1 MFDIKQ
7 NLSLDQQCNMK
18 FDIFLLMFT
27 LESNIIFFF
36 LKKKRKKEK
45 KYVSTDIWK
54 IETKKNWCF

>member
-18 FDIFLLMFT
+18 FDVFLLMFT

-36 LKKKRKKEK
+36 LKKKKEK
-45 KYVSTDIWK
+45 K
-54 IETKKNWCF
+54 KKNEENLQSQLKIFISET

>member
-36 LKKKRKKEK
+36 LKKKKEK
-45 KYVSTDIWK
+45 K
-54 IETKKNWCF
+54 KKNMLALIFG

>member
-18 FDIFLLMFT
+18 FDVFLLMFT

-36 LKKKRKKEK
+36 LKKKEK
-45 KYVSTDIWK
+45 K
-54 IETKKNWCF
+54 KKNMLALIFG